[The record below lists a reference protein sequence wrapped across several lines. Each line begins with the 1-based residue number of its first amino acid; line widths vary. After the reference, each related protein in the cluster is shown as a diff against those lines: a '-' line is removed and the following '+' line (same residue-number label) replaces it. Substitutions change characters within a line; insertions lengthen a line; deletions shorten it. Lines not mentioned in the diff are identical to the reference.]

1 MSLDPSR
8 LGYRADNETSI
19 SGIANKLL
27 QDNKLGNQLIA
38 EEPDRCRA
46 VVGIALNHVHLL
58 ANILAPYMPEKSQSI
73 LRQLGV
79 KAPGEG
85 QEIPVHIPDVWE
97 ADALKPGHAVGTPEL
112 LFANI
117 PASKIDEWRDAF
129 GGEELRKQ
137 KEIEAE
143 KAAAKKAA
151 REKEKEKRKLKKAAA
166 AAAAAAQTAPEGQGA
181 TTTLPLRPAPAA
193 QVAAAAGNPA
203 EQIEAAE
210 GVVKA

>member
-1 MSLDPSR
+1 MTLDSITVWAT
-8 LGYRADNETSI
+8 ADVKTSI

-73 LRQLGV
+73 LRQLGL
-79 KAPGEG
+79 KAPSEGED
-85 QEIPVHIPDVWE
+85 IPVHIPDAWE
-97 ADALKPGHAVGTPEL
+97 VDALKPGHAVGTPEL

-166 AAAAAAQTAPEGQGA
+166 AAQAAQDGQGV
-181 TTTLPLRPAPAA
+181 TTTLPLRPAPSA
-193 QVAAAAGNPA
+193 QVADAAAPV
-203 EQIEAAE
+203 EQVEAAE